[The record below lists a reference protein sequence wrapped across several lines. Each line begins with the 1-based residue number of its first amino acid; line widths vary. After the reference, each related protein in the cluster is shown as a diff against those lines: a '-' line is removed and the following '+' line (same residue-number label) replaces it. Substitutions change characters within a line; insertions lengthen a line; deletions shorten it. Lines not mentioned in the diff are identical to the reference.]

1 MPWWR
6 DCHLSSMLARV
17 VSRFLVNLIVYR
29 RDSVLQ
35 RKRREFYLRLAA
47 SYTGLKKMF
56 NLIESSIQI
65 TQVCSKLSLC
75 TALKCISLSFS
86 FALTVRES
94 SKNVNVQPEPAG
106 PCPLEAH
113 WDTSPALLGF
123 TSFFGSQN
131 YFYRQTRSADP
142 SWKQASAMDW
152 WDWCVWAPPTSSP
165 SDCNNFEMHRLHWP
179 QDSPVGLNSSHI
191 CW

>member
-1 MPWWR
+1 MPWWC
-6 DCHLSSMLARV
+6 DCHLSSVLARV
-17 VSRFLVNLIVYR
+17 VSRFLVNLIVYW

-35 RKRREFYLRLAA
+35 RKRREFYLRLAV
-47 SYTGLKKMF
+47 SYTGLKK
-56 NLIESSIQI
+56 IVQPSIQI
-65 TQVCSKLSLC
+65 TQVCSELSLC
-75 TALKCISLSFS
+75 MALRCISLSFS

-106 PCPLEAH
+106 PCPLEVH

-142 SWKQASAMDW
+142 SWEQASAMGW
-152 WDWCVWAPPTSSP
+152 WDWCMSTP
-165 SDCNNFEMHRLHWP
+165 NFLPYWL
-179 QDSPVGLNSSHI
+179 Q
-191 CW
+191 